1 MTTRAKRTPPPLAD
15 ADRATVAQLILDDYR
30 RFLSD
35 PDADSKA
42 FAARHAAGKAA
53 LAHLDQLMKV
63 GGPGEEAAGAG
74 GAAEDGHLSAARDE
88 GGGRIMGEY
97 CGCPRGGPRVGGGA
111 DSKAVPGRHAAGK
124 GSLAHLE
131 QLFRT
136 AGGTADG

>member
-15 ADRATVAQLILDDYR
+15 ADRAAVARLILDDYR

-63 GGPGEEAAGAG
+63 GGR
-74 GAAEDGHLSAARDE
+74 ARRRRPAPE
-88 GGGRIMGEY
+88 KR
-97 CGCPRGGPRVGGGA
+97 R
-111 DSKAVPGRHAAGK
+111 
-124 GSLAHLE
+124 
-131 QLFRT
+131 RT
-136 AGGTADG
+136 AT